1 VRWEFVITPTLSN
14 TDGERVVRRRTRRD
28 PKPRFKPDST
38 HQLDAINGC
47 PAVAVPPDHLAWRVQ
62 AEVARLDVST
72 LEASYSSLGRHGY
85 HPRNVLAVW
94 LYASLIGMRHSTKVG
109 LACKTDA
116 AFRLLSGGH
125 AISSG
130 VLRRFRRENGA
141 FFAQAI
147 GQTVAM
153 AHERGLLHT
162 DELAVDSMR
171 LRAHAS
177 TKAVRTLA
185 RSKKRLA
192 ELASVDVATLD
203 DDARK
208 KHEAKLAKHRDAVE
222 ECEKRGRTSIV
233 TTNESAALM
242 KFPSGAALP
251 GHRIT
256 ITAAGVTQ
264 RIVIGVLVDAAT
276 TDYGKLGPALL
287 QAREVLLGAGVAKD
301 VRLQAAADAGYI
313 AGDDYAFAADNREWV
328 DVLIPVVEG
337 KSPQEKRGYWGR
349 ERFVI
354 NGDEATCPAGKRML
368 GPRAESD
375 DRIKWLG
382 VGCDACPLKS
392 QCTEGKVRTLSI
404 HRQTEL
410 AMPAMRER
418 WQQPGARERYNERIA
433 TVEPVFANLEE
444 TMGFRRASSRH
455 DTSIV
460 AEVLLNVLAHNL
472 SRLAAARKLSCV
484 WCSFEPEF

>member
-1 VRWEFVITPTLSN
+1 MIPPILSN
-14 TDGERVVRRRTRRD
+14 PDGERVVRRRTRRD
-28 PKPRFKPDST
+28 PKPRFKPDCT
-38 HQLDAINGC
+38 QQLDAINGC
-47 PAVAVPPDHLAWRVQ
+47 PAAAVPPDHLAWRVQ
-62 AEVARLDVST
+62 AQVAKLDVSA
-72 LEASYSSLGRHGY
+72 LEAKYSSLGRHGY

-94 LYASLIGMRHSTKVG
+94 IYASLIGMRHSTKVG
-109 LACKTDA
+109 RACKTDA
-116 AFRLLSGGH
+116 AFRLLSGGY
-125 AISSG
+125 AFSSG
-130 VLRRFRRENGA
+130 MLRRFRRENGA
-141 FFAQAI
+141 FFEQAI
-147 GQTVAM
+147 TQTVHLAN
-153 AHERGLLHT
+153 ECGVLHT
-162 DELAVDSMR
+162 DELATDSMR

-177 TKAVRTLA
+177 PKAVRTLS

-203 DDARK
+203 EDARK
-208 KHEAKLAKHRDAVE
+208 NHEAKLAKHRHAVE
-222 ECEKRGRTSIV
+222 ECERRGRTSIV

-264 RIVIGVLVDAAT
+264 RLVIAVLVDAAT
-276 TDYGKLGPALL
+276 TDFRKLGPALL
-287 QAREVLLGAGVAKD
+287 QAREVLLDAGVSKD

-313 AGDDYAFAADNREWV
+313 DGEDYAFAADNRAWV

-349 ERFVI
+349 EHFVI
-354 NGDEATCPAGKRML
+354 DGDEATCPAGKRML

-375 DRIKWLG
+375 GRTKWVG
-382 VGCDACPLKS
+382 VGCQECALKS
-392 QCTEGKVRTLSI
+392 QCTEGQVRTLSI

-410 AMPAMRER
+410 ALSAMRER
-418 WQQPGARERYNERIA
+418 WQQPGARERYNQRIA
-433 TVEPVFANLEE
+433 TVEPAFANLEE

-455 DTSIV
+455 HKSIV

-484 WCSFEPEF
+484 LCIFEPEF